1 MNYNK
6 ITNDKQR
13 LIDIIRK
20 IKTNTGDVMD
30 KYSRNQRVTGITK
43 ILTENPNKTINLKK
57 FTELFNAAKS
67 TISEDIVIV
76 RETLNELSMGR
87 VETVAGAAG
96 GVKYICGIS
105 NIESGIF
112 ADGLCEILTQKDRI
126 IPGNFIYM
134 TDIMYNP
141 EIVHKAGI
149 ILASAFSELNIDYVV
164 TVETKGIPLAYEVA
178 KMLGVQLVIVRR
190 DTKVTEGSTVSINYI
205 SGSSDRI
212 QTMSL
217 SKKSIKKG
225 SNCIFIDDFMKAGGT
240 ARGIINLLKEFESE
254 VLGIGVLI
262 DNIEHEHKL
271 IDDYISIIKFKGVS
285 KEGKPQLISSK
296 ITKKA

>member
-1 MNYNK
+1 MN
-6 ITNDKQR
+6 
-13 LIDIIRK
+13 
-20 IKTNTGDVMD
+20 

-76 RETLNELSMGR
+76 RETLSELSMGR

-96 GVKYICGIS
+96 GVRYICGMS
-105 NIESGIF
+105 QNESKIF
-112 ADGLCEILTQKDRI
+112 IDELCETLTQKDRI
-126 IPGNFIYM
+126 VPGNFIYM

-141 EIVHKAGI
+141 EIVHKAGV
-149 ILASAFSELNIDYVV
+149 ILASAFNGLAIDYVV

-205 SGSSDRI
+205 SGSSNRI

-217 SKKSIKKG
+217 SRKSIKKG
-225 SNCIFIDDFMKAGGT
+225 SKCIFIDDFMKAGGT
-240 ARGIINLLKEFESE
+240 ARGIVNLLMEFESE

-262 DNIEHEHKL
+262 DNIEHDHKL
-271 IDDYISIIKFKGVS
+271 IEEYISIIQFNGISNEGIYQVTPS
-285 KEGKPQLISSK
+285 KTSE
-296 ITKKA
+296 KA

>member
-1 MNYNK
+1 MN
-6 ITNDKQR
+6 
-13 LIDIIRK
+13 
-20 IKTNTGDVMD
+20 

-43 ILTENPNKTINLKK
+43 ILTENPNKTINLKV
-57 FTELFNAAKS
+57 FTDLFNAAKS

-76 RETLNELSMGR
+76 RETLSELSMGK

-105 NIESGIF
+105 QQESERF
-112 ADGLCEILTQKDRI
+112 ANELCEVLRDTDRL

-141 EIVHKAGI
+141 EIVYKAAV
-149 ILASAFSELNIDYVV
+149 ILASAFNHLHIDYVV

-190 DTKVTEGSTVSINYI
+190 DTKVTEGSTVSINYV
-205 SGSSDRI
+205 SGSSNRI

-217 SKKSIKKG
+217 SRRSIKKQ
-225 SNCIFIDDFMKAGGT
+225 SKCIFIDDFMKAGGT

-262 DNIEHEHKL
+262 DSIEHDHKL
-271 IDDYISIIKFKGVS
+271 IDEYMSIIQFKGIS
-285 KEGKPQLISSK
+285 KEGKSEVTPSK
-296 ITKKA
+296 IFEKT

>member
-1 MNYNK
+1 MG
-6 ITNDKQR
+6 
-13 LIDIIRK
+13 DILWINTVE
-20 IKTNTGDVMD
+20 IKELQV
-30 KYSRNQRVTGITK
+30 ITK

-76 RETLNELSMGR
+76 RETLSALSMGR

-96 GVKYICGIS
+96 GVKYICGVS
-105 NIESGIF
+105 NEESIIF
-112 ADGLCEILTQKDRI
+112 ANELCEVLSHKDRI

-141 EIVHKAGI
+141 EIVHKAGV
-149 ILASAFSELNIDYVV
+149 ILASAFNELHIDYVV
-164 TVETKGIPLAYEVA
+164 TVETKGIPLAFEVA

-190 DTKVTEGSTVSINYI
+190 DPKVTEGSTVSINYV
-205 SGSSDRI
+205 SGSTNRI

-217 SKKSIKKG
+217 TRNSIKKG
-225 SNCIFIDDFMKAGGT
+225 SKCIFIDDFMKAGGT

-254 VLGIGVLI
+254 LLGIGVFI
-262 DNIEHEHKL
+262 ENIESGHKL
-271 IDDYISIIKFKGVS
+271 IEEYMSIIQFKGISI
-285 KEGKPQLISSK
+285 EGKSQLTPSK
-296 ITKKA
+296 SIEKP

>member
-1 MNYNK
+1 MIVNFSWAK
-6 ITNDKQR
+6 
-13 LIDIIRK
+13 IRK
-20 IKTNTGDVMD
+20 NKDMGDIMN

-76 RETLNELSMGR
+76 RETLSHLSMGR

-96 GVKYICGIS
+96 GVRYICGVS
-105 NIESGIF
+105 NVESEKF
-112 ADGLCEILTQKDRI
+112 AEGLCEILSEKDRI

-134 TDIMYNP
+134 TDVMYNP
-141 EIVHKAGI
+141 EIVHKAGK
-149 ILASAFSELNIDYVV
+149 ILATAFSELNLDYVV

-178 KMLGVQLVIVRR
+178 KMLGIQLVIVRR

-217 SKKSIKKG
+217 SKKSIRKG
-225 SNCIFIDDFMKAGGT
+225 SKCIFIDDFMKAGGT
-240 ARGIINLLKEFESE
+240 ARGIINLLIEFESE

-262 DNIEHEHKL
+262 DNIERQNKL
-271 IDDYISIIKFKGVS
+271 IDDYISIIKFKGIS
-285 KEGKPQLISSK
+285 KEGKSVLIPSK
-296 ITKKA
+296 TFEKA